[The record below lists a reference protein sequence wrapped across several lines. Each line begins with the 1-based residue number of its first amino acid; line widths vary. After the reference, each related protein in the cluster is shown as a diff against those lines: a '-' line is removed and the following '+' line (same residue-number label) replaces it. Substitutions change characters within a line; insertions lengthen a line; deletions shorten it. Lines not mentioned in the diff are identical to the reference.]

1 MLFLFLI
8 DPVDREVSAW
18 LRLHSLPDFA
28 AWMDRSIFEG
38 EAMGAGDFAIF
49 LHVLVLV
56 FWLGSFLPSA
66 PPYLRSWRAPFSYV
80 LATSILTV
88 LWVHL
93 FKGVVARPRPY
104 ELEMAVSSWQGLG
117 ARLLRGWGHG
127 SFPSGHTAQVVSLL
141 TLSYA
146 LYAMSYRGL
155 ALILGA
161 LIVIFTVGMALSRIM
176 IGAHW
181 PTDTLASLTLGWALA
196 HTRFR
201 SWQKHREHRD

>member
-1 MLFLFLI
+1 MLFLFLADPI
-8 DPVDREVSAW
+8 DRQVSMW

-38 EAMGAGDFAIF
+38 EALGAGDFAVF
-49 LHVLVLV
+49 LHSIVLG
-56 FWLGSFLPSA
+56 FWLGSYLPSA
-66 PPYLRSWRAPFSYV
+66 PPRLRSWRAPLAYV

-93 FKGVVARPRPY
+93 FKGVIARPRPY
-104 ELEMAVSSWQGLG
+104 ELEMAVSSWQGLSE
-117 ARLLRGWGHG
+117 RLLRGWGRG
-127 SFPSGHTAQVVSLL
+127 SFPSGHTAQAISLMA
-141 TLSYA
+141 LSYA
-146 LYAMSYRGL
+146 LYAMCYRRL
-155 ALILGA
+155 ALILGT
-161 LIVIFTVGMALSRIM
+161 LIVIFTVSMALSRIM